1 MNTSNI
7 LILSVNYRRRTYQ
20 LPEIA
25 LEMKNITK
33 RFPLVVANDK
43 VDFKVYK
50 GEIHALVGEN
60 GAGKSTLMSI
70 LYGLYQA
77 DSGQIFIN
85 GKKVNIANPNVAID
99 LKIGMVHQHFMLVPP
114 LTVTEN
120 IILGMEPKKNT
131 LFIDMEK
138 AIKRVEEL
146 SKSMGFKIDPKA
158 KIENISVGIQQRVEI
173 IKVMYRGAE
182 ILVMDEPTAVLTPQ
196 EVEELF
202 EILRSLKKQGKTIIF
217 ITHKLNEVKALS
229 DRVTVMRRGKVVGL
243 KNTKDT
249 NQEEIASMMVG
260 RKVIFEIEKEPL
272 NLGKT
277 ALKVEKLKAFN
288 NKGLPAVKNIS
299 FEVKEG
305 EILGFAGV
313 EGNGQTE
320 LVEVITGLRQASG
333 GKIFLYDKDVTN
345 YSPRS
350 IREEKIAHIPEDR
363 RQRGIILN
371 YTVAENLILGS
382 HYRPLFNKGLVL
394 NFTAI
399 NKHANNLI
407 KDFDI
412 RPSDKD
418 NFLKSLS
425 GGNQQKVIVARELY
439 GEPRL
444 LIAAQPTRGL
454 DVGSIEF
461 VHQQILNERDKGK
474 AILLIS
480 ADLEE
485 VLTLSDRIAV
495 IYEGEIVDI
504 LDPKK
509 TDENEIGLLMTGS
522 TTNKKLSKTK

>member
-1 MNTSNI
+1 
-7 LILSVNYRRRTYQ
+7 
-20 LPEIA
+20 LPEVI

-43 VDFKVYK
+43 VNFTVYK

-77 DSGQIFIN
+77 DSGQIYFN
-85 GKKVNIANPNVAID
+85 GKKVNISNPNVAIN

-114 LTVTEN
+114 LTVAEN
-120 IILGMEPKKNT
+120 IILGMEPRKNNI
-131 LFIDMEK
+131 FIDMEK
-138 AIKRVEEL
+138 AIKKVEEL
-146 SKSMGFKIDPKA
+146 SENMGFKIDPRA
-158 KIENISVGIQQRVEI
+158 KIENISVGTQQRVEI
-173 IKVMYRGAE
+173 IKVFFRGAE
-182 ILVMDEPTAVLTPQ
+182 ILVLDEPTAVLTPQ

-217 ITHKLNEVKALS
+217 ITHKLDEVKVLS
-229 DRVTVMRRGKVVGL
+229 DRVTVMRRGKVAGV
-243 KNTKDT
+243 KNTKET

-260 RKVIFEIEKEPL
+260 RKVIFKVEKKPL
-272 NLGKT
+272 NLGKV
-277 ALKVEKLKAFN
+277 ALKIEKLEALN

-299 FEVKEG
+299 FEIKEG

-320 LVEVITGLRQASG
+320 LVEVITGLRKASS
-333 GKIFLYDKDVTN
+333 GKIFLNNQDITDD
-345 YSPRS
+345 SPRS
-350 IREEKIAHIPEDR
+350 IREDKIAHIPEDR

-382 HYRPLFNKGLVL
+382 HYRAPFNKGLKL

-399 NKHANNLI
+399 NNHANHLI

-412 RPSDKD
+412 RPTEKD
-418 NFLKSLS
+418 NLLKSLS

-439 GEPRL
+439 GEPKL

-461 VHQQILNERDKGK
+461 VHQQILNERGKGK

-485 VLTLSDRIAV
+485 ILSLSDRIAV
-495 IYEGEIVDI
+495 IYEGKIVDF
-504 LDPKK
+504 LDPNK
-509 TDENEIGLLMTGS
+509 TDEREIGLLMTGS
-522 TTNKKLSKTK
+522 TANKKLLKKK

>member
-1 MNTSNI
+1 
-7 LILSVNYRRRTYQ
+7 

-25 LEMKNITK
+25 LDMKNINK

-43 VDFKVYK
+43 VNFTVYK

-77 DSGQIFIN
+77 DSGQIFVN
-85 GKKVNIANPNVAID
+85 GEKVNIANPKVAIN
-99 LKIGMVHQHFMLVPP
+99 LKIGMVHQHFMLVQP

-120 IILGMEPKKNT
+120 IILGMEPKKNNI
-131 LFIDMEK
+131 FIDMEN
-138 AIKRVEEL
+138 AIKKVEDL
-146 SKSMGFKIDPKA
+146 SKSMGFKIDPQA

-173 IKVMYRGAE
+173 IKVLYRGAE

-217 ITHKLNEVKALS
+217 ITHKLNEVIELS
-229 DRVTVMRRGKVVGL
+229 DRVTVMRKGKVVGV
-243 KNTKDT
+243 KKTKDT

-260 RKVIFEIEKEPL
+260 REVIFEIEKKPI
-272 NLGKT
+272 NMGKI
-277 ALKVEKLKAFN
+277 ALKVDKLKALN
-288 NKGLPAVKNIS
+288 RKGLPAVKDIS
-299 FEVKEG
+299 FEIKEG

-320 LVEVITGLRQASG
+320 LVEVITGLRSASS
-333 GKIFLYDKDVTN
+333 GKIFLYDKEITKD
-345 YSPRS
+345 SPRD
-350 IREEKIAHIPEDR
+350 IREDKIAHIPEDR
-363 RQRGIILN
+363 RQRGIISE

-382 HYRPLFNKGLVL
+382 QYRPPFNQGLTL

-407 KDFDI
+407 KNFDI

-418 NFLKSLS
+418 NLLKSLS

-439 GEPRL
+439 GEPNL

-461 VHQQILNERDKGK
+461 VHQEILNERDKGK

-485 VLTLSDRIAV
+485 ILSLSDRIAV
-495 IYEGEIVDI
+495 IYEGEIVAF

-509 TDENEIGLLMTGS
+509 TDEKEIGLLMTGS
-522 TTNKKLSKTK
+522 TKNKKLSKDK

>member
-7 LILSVNYRRRTYQ
+7 LKSSVNYRRRIYQ

-33 RFPLVVANDK
+33 RFPLVVANDN

-77 DSGQIFIN
+77 DSGKIFIN
-85 GKKVNIANPNVAID
+85 GKKVSIANPNVAIN
-99 LKIGMVHQHFMLVPP
+99 LKIGMVHQHFMLIPP

-120 IILGMEPKKNT
+120 IILGMEPKKNNI
-131 LFIDMEK
+131 FIDMEN
-138 AIKRVEEL
+138 ATKRVEEL
-146 SKSMGFKIDPKA
+146 SKSMGFKIDSKA

-173 IKVMYRGAE
+173 IKVLYRGAE

-202 EILRSLKKQGKTIIF
+202 EILRSLKKQSKTIIF

-229 DRVTVMRRGKVVGL
+229 DRVTV
-243 KNTKDT
+243 NTKDT

-260 RKVIFEIEKEPL
+260 RKVIFDIEKNPL
-272 NLGKT
+272 NIGKI
-277 ALKVEKLKAFN
+277 ALKVEKLKALN

-299 FEVKEG
+299 FEIKEG

-333 GKIFLYDKDVTN
+333 GKIFLYEKDITN

-350 IREEKIAHIPEDR
+350 IREDKIAHIPEDR

-371 YTVAENLILGS
+371 YTVAENSILGS
-382 HYRPLFNKGLVL
+382 HYRSPFNKGLSL
-394 NFTAI
+394 NFPAI
-399 NKHANNLI
+399 NNHAINLI
-407 KDFDI
+407 KAFDI

-439 GEPRL
+439 GDPKL

-485 VLTLSDRIAV
+485 ILSLSDRIAV
-495 IYEGEIVDI
+495 IYEGEIVDV

-509 TDENEIGLLMTGS
+509 TNEKELGLLMTGS
-522 TTNKKLSKTK
+522 TTNKKLSKVK

>member
-1 MNTSNI
+1 
-7 LILSVNYRRRTYQ
+7 

-25 LEMKNITK
+25 LEMKNIIK

-43 VDFKVYK
+43 VNFKVYK

-77 DSGQIFIN
+77 DSGQIFVN
-85 GKKVNIANPNVAID
+85 EKKVKIANPNVAIN

-114 LTVTEN
+114 LTITEN
-120 IILGMEPKKNT
+120 IILGMEPIKSK
-131 LFIDMEK
+131 LFVDIEK
-138 AIKRVEEL
+138 ASNRVKEIAETL
-146 SKSMGFKIDPKA
+146 NFKIEPNT

-173 IKVMYRGAE
+173 IKVLYRGAE

-202 EILRSLKKQGKTIIF
+202 EILRELKKEGKTIIF

-229 DRVTVMRRGKVVGL
+229 DRITVMRGGKVVGV
-243 KNTKDT
+243 KNTEDT
-249 NQEEIASMMVG
+249 NQEEIANMMVG
-260 RKVIFEIEKEPL
+260 RKVLLEVDKKEHKF
-272 NLGKT
+272 GKT
-277 ALKVEKLKAFN
+277 VLKVNKLNALNSKKLPALKE
-288 NKGLPAVKNIS
+288 IS
-299 FEVKEG
+299 FEIREG
-305 EILGFAGV
+305 EILGIAGV

-320 LVEVITGLRQASG
+320 LVEVITGLRPASG
-333 GKIFLYDKDVTN
+333 GKILLYDKDITN

-350 IREEKIAHIPEDR
+350 IREDKIAHIPEDR
-363 RQRGIILN
+363 RKRGIILEF
-371 YTVAENLILGS
+371 TVAENLILGN
-382 HYRPLFNKGLVL
+382 HYRSPFSKGLNL

-407 KDFDI
+407 KNFDI
-412 RPSDKD
+412 RPSDKE
-418 NFLKSLS
+418 NLLKSLS

-439 GEPRL
+439 GEPKL

-461 VHQQILNERDKGK
+461 VHRQILKERDKGK

-485 VLTLSDRIAV
+485 ILSLSDRIAV
-495 IYEGEIVDI
+495 IYEGKIVKI

-509 TDENEIGLLMTGS
+509 TDEKELGLLMTGS
-522 TTNKKLSKTK
+522 TANKKLLKVK

>member
-1 MNTSNI
+1 
-7 LILSVNYRRRTYQ
+7 

-33 RFPLVVANDK
+33 RFPLVVANDH

-77 DSGQIFIN
+77 DSGEIFVHE
-85 GKKVNIANPNVAID
+85 KKVNIANPNVAID

-120 IILGMEPKKNT
+120 IILGMEPKKNSI
-131 LFIDMEK
+131 LIDMEK
-138 AIKRVEEL
+138 AEKSVEEL

-173 IKVMYRGAE
+173 IKVLYRGAE

-202 EILRSLKKQGKTIIF
+202 GILKSLKKQGKTIIF

-229 DRVTVMRRGKVVGL
+229 DRVTVMRRGKVVGV
-243 KNTKDT
+243 KYTKDT

-260 RKVIFEIEKEPL
+260 RKVIFDIKKKPL

-277 ALKVEKLKAFN
+277 ALKVEKLKALN
-288 NKGLPAVKNIS
+288 NKGLPAVNGIS
-299 FEVKEG
+299 FEIKEG

-320 LVEVITGLRQASG
+320 LVEVITGLRRASD
-333 GKIFLYDKDVTN
+333 GKIFLYDRDVTN
-345 YSPRS
+345 YSPRN

-363 RQRGIILN
+363 RQRGIISD
-371 YTVAENLILGS
+371 YTVAEKK
-382 HYRPLFNKGLVL
+382 PLPPAF
-394 NFTAI
+394 
-399 NKHANNLI
+399 
-407 KDFDI
+407 
-412 RPSDKD
+412 
-418 NFLKSLS
+418 
-425 GGNQQKVIVARELY
+425 
-439 GEPRL
+439 
-444 LIAAQPTRGL
+444 
-454 DVGSIEF
+454 
-461 VHQQILNERDKGK
+461 
-474 AILLIS
+474 
-480 ADLEE
+480 
-485 VLTLSDRIAV
+485 
-495 IYEGEIVDI
+495 
-504 LDPKK
+504 
-509 TDENEIGLLMTGS
+509 
-522 TTNKKLSKTK
+522 

>member
-1 MNTSNI
+1 
-7 LILSVNYRRRTYQ
+7 

-25 LEMKNITK
+25 LDMKNINK

-43 VDFKVYK
+43 VNFTVYK

-77 DSGQIFIN
+77 DSGQIFVN
-85 GKKVNIANPNVAID
+85 GEKVNIANPKVAIN
-99 LKIGMVHQHFMLVPP
+99 LKIGMVHQHFMLVQP

-120 IILGMEPKKNT
+120 IILGMEPKKNNI
-131 LFIDMEK
+131 FIDMEN
-138 AIKRVEEL
+138 AIKKVEDL
-146 SKSMGFKIDPKA
+146 SKSMGFKIDPQA

-173 IKVMYRGAE
+173 IKVLYRGAE

-202 EILRSLKKQGKTIIF
+202 GILRSLKKQGKTIIF
-217 ITHKLNEVKALS
+217 ITHKLNEVIELS
-229 DRVTVMRRGKVVGL
+229 DRVTVMRKGKVVGV
-243 KNTKDT
+243 KKTKDT

-260 RKVIFEIEKEPL
+260 REVIFEIEKKPI
-272 NLGKT
+272 NMGKI
-277 ALKVEKLKAFN
+277 ALKVDKLKALN
-288 NKGLPAVKNIS
+288 RKGLPAVKDIS
-299 FEVKEG
+299 FEIKEG

-320 LVEVITGLRQASG
+320 LVEVITGLRSASS
-333 GKIFLYDKDVTN
+333 GKIFLYDKEITKD
-345 YSPRS
+345 SPRD
-350 IREEKIAHIPEDR
+350 IREDKIAHIPEDR
-363 RQRGIILN
+363 RQRGIISE

-382 HYRPLFNKGLVL
+382 QYRPPFNQGLTL

-407 KDFDI
+407 KNFDI

-418 NFLKSLS
+418 NLLKSLS

-439 GEPRL
+439 GEPNL

-461 VHQQILNERDKGK
+461 VHQEILNERDKGK

-485 VLTLSDRIAV
+485 ILSLSDRIAV
-495 IYEGEIVDI
+495 IYEGEIVAF

-509 TDENEIGLLMTGS
+509 TDEKEIGLLMTGS
-522 TTNKKLSKTK
+522 TKNKKLSKDK

>member
-1 MNTSNI
+1 
-7 LILSVNYRRRTYQ
+7 

-25 LEMKNITK
+25 LEMKDITK

-43 VDFKVYK
+43 VSFTVYQ

-85 GKKVNIANPNVAID
+85 GKKVNIANPNVAIN

-114 LTVTEN
+114 LTVAEN
-120 IILGMEPKKNT
+120 IILGLEPKKNNI
-131 LFIDMEK
+131 FIDMKK

-146 SKSMGFKIDPKA
+146 SESMGFKIDPHA

-173 IKVMYRGAE
+173 IKVLYRGAE
-182 ILVMDEPTAVLTPQ
+182 ILIMDEPTAVLTPQ

-202 EILRSLKKQGKTIIF
+202 GILKSLKKQGKTIIF
-217 ITHKLNEVKALS
+217 ITHKLNEVKDLS
-229 DRVTVMRRGKVVGL
+229 DRVTVMRRGKVVGV

-260 RKVIFEIEKEPL
+260 RKVIFEIEKKPL

-277 ALKVEKLKAFN
+277 ALKVEKLEALS

-299 FEVKEG
+299 FEIKEG

-320 LVEVITGLRQASG
+320 LVEVISGLRLATG
-333 GKIFLYDKDVTN
+333 GKIKLYDKDITN
-345 YSPRS
+345 YSPRD
-350 IREEKIAHIPEDR
+350 IREQKIAHIPEDR
-363 RQRGIILN
+363 RQRGFISN
-371 YTVAENLILGS
+371 YSVAENLILGS
-382 HYRPLFNKGLVL
+382 NHRPPFNEGLTL
-394 NFTAI
+394 NFSAI
-399 NKHANNLI
+399 NNHADKLI

-412 RPSDKD
+412 RPSDRD
-418 NFLKSLS
+418 NLLKSLS

-439 GEPRL
+439 GEPKL

-454 DVGSIEF
+454 DVGSTEF

-474 AILLIS
+474 AILLVS

-485 VLTLSDRIAV
+485 ILSLSDRIAV
-495 IYEGEIVDI
+495 IYEGEIVAI

-509 TDENEIGLLMTGS
+509 TNEKELGLLMTGS
-522 TTNKKLSKTK
+522 TTNRKLSKVK